1 VTPPATKT
9 APSRAGADAAVARLQ
24 ELSAEIRGAAILD
37 EAGEVLAATGP
48 AERWAGPA
56 RELLAAADAA
66 AGEPALQ
73 VHVGTED
80 GEAFAVRQDG
90 LAAIAV
96 ADRFS
101 LASLMT
107 SDLRAVLRELARGEL
122 PREREDGDEP

>member
-1 VTPPATKT
+1 VTPPATRS
-9 APSRAGADAAVARLQ
+9 APSRADADAAVDRLH
-24 ELSAEIRGAAILD
+24 EFSAELRGAAILD
-37 EAGEVLAATGP
+37 SSGEVLGATGP
-48 AERWAGPA
+48 PERWAGPA

-107 SDLRAVLRELARGEL
+107 SDLRAVLRDLARGQL
-122 PREREDGDEP
+122 PREGQEAA